1 MSIAEY
7 LVGPPS
13 KSGVDVTNE
22 KALAITGFWR
32 AINIL
37 AGVVASMPLDVY
49 QVDDDDNATKKRTHA
64 IGRILRKSPNMLMT
78 KFDFMQTLVTH
89 LYTTG
94 NFYARIDRDGMTGYA
109 KQVHVLQPDRVEVKI
124 NSRNEPV
131 YVYTKE
137 DNTRVGYSFDRVI
150 HVSGIAWNDL
160 KGLNI
165 VDLFKD
171 VLGTALSNQDYIA
184 TFYQNGAMVSGVVTV
199 PQKLTDEAYK
209 RLYGSWNA
217 TYGGATNAGKTA
229 ILEQGATYAK
239 TGSNPAEAGYGE
251 TKKSVLSDIARITGV
266 PQFLLEDLDRATFN
280 NIEHLGQLFVNYTV
294 MPLCE
299 NIAQEFSRKLLPDA
313 EQDTHEI
320 RIDYSNLTK
329 ADREMIVTTTSAA
342 NNCLYCVVAHGA
354 ILRIYE
360 KKPLVADQVAINY
373 RKADI
378 SPRQRAM
385 LDFAMKVCLH
395 SDQIEDGDFAP
406 LHAHGLNDED
416 IWDIAAITAF
426 FGLSNRMASFSNMM
440 PNPEF
445 YLMGRVP
452 KQK

>member
-1 MSIAEY
+1 MFQRLSARIRLIRQQPTADATRSLENPSVSIAEY

-49 QVDDDDNATKKRTHA
+49 QVDDDDNATKRRTHP

-94 NFYARIDRDGMTGYA
+94 NFYARIDRDGLTGYA
-109 KQVHVLQPDRVEVKI
+109 RQVHVLQPDRVEVKI

-137 DNTRVGYSFDRVI
+137 DNTRVGYSFDRII

-199 PQKLTDEAYK
+199 PQKLTDDAYK

-229 ILEQGATYAK
+229 ILEQGATYSK

-320 RIDYSNLTK
+320 RFDYSDLTK
-329 ADREMIVTTTSAA
+329 ADAEARSKEIDALMKWGIINRDEARKMQGMTPITDGSGAAYYIPMNMVDPTAPAEPAAEPAEPAAPSVGAGGNQRSASQPSA
-342 NNCLYCVVAHGA
+342 LAAAATKYILNN
-354 ILRIYE
+354 
-360 KKPLVADQVAINY
+360 
-373 RKADI
+373 
-378 SPRQRAM
+378 RQ
-385 LDFAMKVCLH
+385 
-395 SDQIEDGDFAP
+395 
-406 LHAHGLNDED
+406 
-416 IWDIAAITAF
+416 
-426 FGLSNRMASFSNMM
+426 
-440 PNPEF
+440 
-445 YLMGRVP
+445 
-452 KQK
+452 